1 MKDNPNQN
9 QQFKIKIGTQGWN
22 YGDWVSR
29 TDETVFYP
37 HGTKSS
43 EMLAV
48 YARAFETVEVDS
60 TFYAIPQHQTF
71 ENWAKKTP
79 DNFTFSLKL
88 PREITHDAGLQKSS
102 FPALDEFCERALTLK
117 EKLAAVLI
125 QLPPQFEADEER
137 VRALLEFL
145 PRLPKDIRFAVEF
158 RSRSWFKGETLDV
171 LRKYNVSLSLTE
183 SSFIPRSFMF
193 EAAGKL
199 TADFVYVRFMGERDL
214 TRFDCIQR
222 KQDENLWLWFE
233 VLSEIKAPVFVYF
246 SNFYEGF
253 APISVNKLKRMFRQE
268 TTDFSELENQ
278 PSLF

>member
-1 MKDNPNQN
+1 MN
-9 QQFKIKIGTQGWN
+9 IKIGTQGWN
-22 YGDWVSR
+22 YSDWISR
-29 TDETVFYP
+29 PDETIFYP
-37 HGTKSS
+37 HGTKSA

-60 TFYAIPQHQTF
+60 TFYAIPQQQTV

-79 DNFTFSLKL
+79 DGFTFSLKL
-88 PREITHDAGLQKSS
+88 PREITHEAQLNKAS
-102 FPALDEFCERALTLK
+102 FQALDEFCERALALK

-125 QLPPQFEADEER
+125 QLPPQFEADEEQ

-145 PRLPKDIRFAVEF
+145 PRLPKNIRFAVEF

-171 LRKYNVSLSLTE
+171 LRKHKVSLSLTDG
-183 SSFIPRSFMF
+183 SFVPRAFMF
-193 EAAGKL
+193 EAARKL

-214 TRFDCIQR
+214 TRFDCVQR
-222 KQDENLWLWFE
+222 KQDENLWLWHE
-233 VLSEIKAPVFVYF
+233 VLSEIKAPMYVYF

-253 APISVNKLKRMFRQE
+253 APTSVNKLKKMFRQE
-268 TTDFSELENQ
+268 TIQFSELEDQ